1 MKLGDK
7 VKDVYTGFTG
17 TATAR
22 VEWLYGCARITIEPE
37 ELKDGK
43 PIESETFDEQR
54 IEVIESRTPHQS
66 SESVAVIGG
75 PHDDP
80 VQRPDPVR

>member
-7 VKDVYTGFTG
+7 VKDSYTGFTG

-22 VEWLYGCARITIEPE
+22 TEWLYGCARITIEPE

-43 PIESETFDEQR
+43 PIEPETFDEQR
-54 IEVIESRTPHQS
+54 VEVVESRDPHQS
-66 SESVAVIGG
+66 SDAVAITGG
-75 PHDDP
+75 PQDDP
-80 VQRPDPVR
+80 MQRPNPVR